1 MKIKTLTYPSVFIL
15 ILANSLPLLGI
26 LFFSWD
32 VFSILLLYWLE
43 TIVIG
48 FFNVLKMLAIGKEK
62 AWPLILVFIIHYLIF
77 NVVHL
82 MLLIFIFAPRNI
94 LSNLW
99 FLNLDELFNYLQTV
113 IVALMPLF
121 ISHGFSLFFNFLK
134 KKEYLNNKEYTHPH
148 AVSLT
153 AKIIKEQNIKLIH
166 KICDLKKTTALERD
180 EILERFIKINYYCP
194 EITQYHKLQESQK
207 I

>member
-1 MKIKTLTYPSVFIL
+1 MKIKTLTYPSIFIL

-134 KKEYLNNKEYTHPH
+134 KKEYLETKIVKQMFQPYKRVMIMHFVVIFTSFSVILFKESTI
-148 AVSLT
+148 AVIALVVLKVFFDILGHR
-153 AKIIKEQNIKLIH
+153 AEHYNL
-166 KICDLKKTTALERD
+166 LKKV
-180 EILERFIKINYYCP
+180 
-194 EITQYHKLQESQK
+194 QK

>member
-1 MKIKTLTYPSVFIL
+1 MKIKTLTYPSIFIL

-134 KKEYLNNKEYTHPH
+134 KKEYLETKIVKQMFQPYKRVIIMHLIVIFTSVPIILFKEN
-148 AVSLT
+148 
-153 AKIIKEQNIKLIH
+153 IIAIIALVILKVFFDILGHIAEHYNL
-166 KICDLKKTTALERD
+166 LKK
-180 EILERFIKINYYCP
+180 Y
-194 EITQYHKLQESQK
+194 QK

>member
-82 MLLIFIFAPRNI
+82 MFLIFIFSPQNI

-99 FLNLDELFNYLQTV
+99 FLNLDELFNYLHTV
-113 IVALMPLF
+113 IIALTPLF

-134 KKEYLNNKEYTHPH
+134 KKEYLETKIVKQMFQPYKRVIIMHLIVIFTSVPIILFKENIIAIIALVILKVFFDILGHITEHY
-148 AVSLT
+148 SL
-153 AKIIKEQNIKLIH
+153 
-166 KICDLKKTTALERD
+166 LKK
-180 EILERFIKINYYCP
+180 I
-194 EITQYHKLQESQK
+194 QK

>member
-62 AWPLILVFIIHYLIF
+62 VWPLILVFIIHYLIF

-99 FLNLDELFNYLQTV
+99 FLNLDELFNYLQT
-113 IVALMPLF
+113 IIIALIPLF

-134 KKEYLNNKEYTHPH
+134 KKEYLETKIEKQMFQPYKRVIIMHFVLIFTSFSIILFKESTE
-148 AVSLT
+148 AVIALVVLKVFFDILGHR
-153 AKIIKEQNIKLIH
+153 AEHYNL
-166 KICDLKKTTALERD
+166 LKKV
-180 EILERFIKINYYCP
+180 
-194 EITQYHKLQESQK
+194 QK